1 MKDASGALDRVDG
14 YIKEREELGTIDEPL
29 LRIITQI
36 MAVYLQLCLIYAKV
50 VRNSKTASGQIK
62 NGLKVMIRWDGGI
75 GHCIEELDKLRR
87 EEVVTNVAAMRIS
100 DLRKTEQSSKKED
113 SLKLR
118 SLLQVD
124 KIGEDWNERQNRL
137 EQESIPRIGD
147 WLFDE
152 AGEFQEWTSNVQQR
166 PKDATLWLTGPA
178 IYGKTHICCRAIKY
192 LRDEVKMRERSRHCQ
207 ISVAWFYHQEERSPQ
222 SKPLSESS
230 RIRKVKKGAEEKKGT
245 SNGARKEI
253 PELRDILLTLIW
265 QLAESDRGFQK
276 HVIEQ
281 FRKSPRAFAK
291 ASQIWSDMIEAFCL
305 QPQSGDSR
313 PHCFFLVIDSDDAL
327 NDGCTISLSQT
338 MQEYAKSLAKK
349 ILGQKRYR
357 CNIRVMVTRTN
368 DAPSHLKPREIR
380 VPRDSRD
387 SDVKIFIENHL
398 ENFLAWS
405 KGSESYTL
413 VCRLERRL
421 ISMFSK
427 GETVNY
433 HVLAG
438 LLEEISRIGASLKKL
453 QEFEKILDPNEIY
466 KVFNSVIIPSQLR
479 RLDEELEDEDK
490 RILNDMIS
498 LLTCFKVWPTVEQL
512 STFLS
517 LSRGSSFTKDIAVE
531 IRKKYSH
538 IMSITYDKYV
548 QSDPLLWFFEEKI
561 NAQSWCVRVD
571 NIEGAKIIQ
580 APEVDLIKLKA
591 STPDVANLPAII
603 SELAKFYNT
612 AHPKLQFDCHKSH
625 IMIIKLLLSTIC
637 SEDHRERAA
646 VKGLQG
652 YTGMNLLWHL
662 WVCNEHTP
670 LKDVQDLES
679 KLYIGKHLH
688 HFFKD
693 ERSVTTWLS
702 QSDPLYL
709 REHTCAY
716 LEDARVWLRD
726 EQVWKGFMEVENRR
740 SSSTD
745 DRDVVPGAPSA
756 VPPEFANNDYEEKT
770 GTSLRSTQTEDT
782 AEPASESQ
790 RKEAS
795 LEEGEPTEKTT
806 TETEIPDAPV
816 VAPDQL
822 KSDVAEQPL
831 LALVIRISASLWLED
846 FNWDASQSFLWLLT
860 VAYEVSISY
869 PLIAGIEGLIESER
883 RLRCWQRSTLLKVLP
898 KIRNFSRTHTQR

>member
-1 MKDASGALDRVDG
+1 MKEASGALGRVEG
-14 YIKEREELGTIDEPL
+14 YIKEREEFATIDEPL

-50 VRNSKTASGQIK
+50 DKNSKTASGRIK
-62 NGLKVMIRWDGGI
+62 NGLKVLIRWDGGI
-75 GHCIEELDKLRR
+75 GHCIEELDNLSRQ
-87 EEVVTNVAAMRIS
+87 EVVTNVAAMRTS
-100 DLRKTEQSSKKED
+100 DLRKTEQSSKQED

-124 KIGEDWNERQNRL
+124 ETGEDWNERHDRL
-137 EQESIPRIGD
+137 VQESVPRIGD

-152 AGEFQEWTSNVQQR
+152 AGKFQEWTSNVQQR
-166 PKDATLWLTGPA
+166 PKDAILWLTGPA
-178 IYGKTHICCRAIKY
+178 IYGKTHICCRAITY
-192 LRDEVKMRERSRHCQ
+192 LRDEIKMGDRSRHCVT
-207 ISVAWFYHQEERSPQ
+207 SVAWFYHQEERSPPP
-222 SKPLSESS
+222 KPLSESS
-230 RIRKVKKGAEEKKGT
+230 RIRKVKTGAEKEKGT
-245 SNGARKEI
+245 SNGARKEV
-253 PELRDILLTLIW
+253 PELRDILLALIW
-265 QLAESDRGFQK
+265 QLAESDRDFQK

-291 ASQIWSDMIEAFCL
+291 AEGSQIWSEMIEAFCL

-327 NDGCTISLSQT
+327 NDGHIISLSQT

-349 ILGQKRYR
+349 MLGQKRYR
-357 CNIRVMVTRTN
+357 CHIRVMVTRTN

-387 SDVKIFIENHL
+387 SDVKIFIEHHL

-405 KGSESYTL
+405 EGSESYTL
-413 VCRLERRL
+413 VCRLEQRL

-453 QEFEKILDPNEIY
+453 QEFEKILDPNNIY

-490 RILNDMIS
+490 KILNDVIS
-498 LLTCFKVWPTVEQL
+498 LLICFKVWPTVEQL
-512 STFLS
+512 SVFLS

-538 IMSITYDKYV
+538 IMSISYDKYV

-571 NIEGAKIIQ
+571 NIEGDKTIQ

-603 SELAKFYNT
+603 SELAKFYST
-612 AHPKLQFDCHKSH
+612 AHPKLQFDCYESH
-625 IMIIKLLLSTIC
+625 IMIIKLLLSTVC

-670 LKDVQDLES
+670 LNDVQDLES

-688 HFFKD
+688 HFFMD

-702 QSDPLYL
+702 QSDPMYL

-726 EQVWKGFMEVENRR
+726 GQVWKGFMRVEDRR
-740 SSSTD
+740 SSPSD
-745 DRDVVPGAPSA
+745 DRDIVPGAPSV
-756 VPPEFANNDYEEKT
+756 VPPELANNDCEEKID
-770 GTSLRSTQTEDT
+770 TSLRLTQTEDT

-790 RKEAS
+790 RKEVF
-795 LEEGEPTEKTT
+795 LEEGKPTETTT
-806 TETEIPDAPV
+806 TENEMSDTPALT
-816 VAPDQL
+816 PDQL
-822 KSDVAEQPL
+822 KSYVAKKPL
-831 LALVIRISASLWLED
+831 LELVIRTSASLWLED
-846 FNWDASQSFLWLLT
+846 FNWDASQAFLWLLT
-860 VAYEVSISY
+860 VVQEVSVSC
-869 PLIAGIEGLIESER
+869 PLIAVIEGLIELER
-883 RLRCWQRSTLLKVLP
+883 RLRSRQRSTLL
-898 KIRNFSRTHTQR
+898 

>member
-29 LRIITQI
+29 QRIITQI
-36 MAVYLQLCLIYAKV
+36 MAVYIQLCLIYAKV
-50 VRNSKTASGQIK
+50 VKDSKTTSGRIK
-62 NGLKVMIRWDGGI
+62 NSLKVMIRWDGGI
-75 GHCIEELDKLRR
+75 GYCIEELDKLDRK
-87 EEVVTNVAAMRIS
+87 EVSTNVAALRIS
-100 DLRKTEQSSKKED
+100 DLRRAEQISKKED

-137 EQESIPRIGD
+137 EQESVPRIGD

-152 AGEFQEWTSNVQQR
+152 AGKFQEWTSNVQQR

-178 IYGKTHICCRAIKY
+178 IYGKTHICCRAIKH
-192 LRDEVKMRERSRHCQ
+192 LRDEIKTVDRSRHCQ
-207 ISVAWFYHQEERSPQ
+207 TSVAWFYHQEERSPQ
-222 SKPLSESS
+222 SKPLSGSS
-230 RIRKVKKGAEEKKGT
+230 GIRKVKSGAEEKKGT
-245 SNGARKEI
+245 SNGARKEV

-265 QLAESDRGFQK
+265 QLAESNRGFQK

-327 NDGCTISLSQT
+327 NDGRTVSLSQT
-338 MQEYAKSLAKK
+338 MAEYAESLAKK
-349 ILGQKRYR
+349 ISGQKLYR
-357 CNIRVMVTRTN
+357 CQIKVMVTRTN
-368 DAPSHLKPREIR
+368 DAPSHLKAREIR
-380 VPRDSRD
+380 VPRDSWD

-398 ENFLAWS
+398 EKFLAWS
-405 KGSESYTL
+405 KGSKSYTL
-413 VCRLERRL
+413 VCKLERRL

-427 GETVNY
+427 GETMNY

-453 QEFEKILDPNEIY
+453 QEFEKILDPNSIY

-479 RLDEELEDEDK
+479 RLDEELDDEDK

-512 STFLS
+512 SAFLS

-538 IMSITYDKYV
+538 IMSVTYDKYV
-548 QSDPLLWFFEEKI
+548 QSDPLLWFFEEEI

-571 NIEGAKIIQ
+571 NIEGDKIIQ
-580 APEVDLIKLKA
+580 APEIDLIKLKA
-591 STPDVANLPAII
+591 STPDVANLPAIV

-612 AHPKLQFDCHKSH
+612 AHPKLQFDCHESH
-625 IMIIKLLLSTIC
+625 FMIIKLLLSTIC

-646 VKGLQG
+646 VRGLQE

-688 HFFKD
+688 YFFKD

-709 REHTCAY
+709 REHTRAY

-726 EQVWKGFMEVENRR
+726 EQVRKGFMEVENRR
-740 SSSTD
+740 SSPTD
-745 DRDVVPGAPSA
+745 DQHIVPEAPSA
-756 VPPEFANNDYEEKT
+756 ISPGSANINYEEKT
-770 GTSLRSTQTEDT
+770 SASLEQTQAEDT
-782 AEPASESQ
+782 AEPVSEA
-790 RKEAS
+790 RGKEVS
-795 LEEGEPTEKTT
+795 PEEEEPTAKTS
-806 TETEIPDAPV
+806 TESKVPEFSATRQ
-816 VAPDQL
+816 DQP
-822 KSDVAEQPL
+822 KSKLAEQPL
-831 LALVIRISASLWLED
+831 LALVVRISAFLWLED
-846 FNWDASQSFLWLLT
+846 FNWDASQAFLWLIT
-860 VAYEVSISY
+860 VANEVSM
-869 PLIAGIEGLIESER
+869 P
-883 RLRCWQRSTLLKVLP
+883 
-898 KIRNFSRTHTQR
+898 